1 MRSSWI
7 ATSLLMALG
16 AGTAHAA
23 DNGFYLGGGFVQSN
37 IDEFASDQFDFDDT
51 GWKII
56 AGFRPLDAFAVEAEY
71 MDLGSESVSVPGLGT
86 ANADVSTIAA
96 FGVLL
101 LPLAPIDLFA
111 KAGLAQWKV
120 DGGISSTLGDIDFDD
135 DGTEF
140 AYGAG
145 IQARFGS
152 LGIRGEYEAFDVEDS
167 DGVELFS
174 LSLTW
179 TFL

>member
-7 ATSLLMALG
+7 ATTLVLALATG
-16 AGTAHAA
+16 SAHAA
-23 DNGFYLGGGFVQSN
+23 DNGFYLGAGAVQSN
-37 IDEFASDQFDFDDT
+37 IDGFEQDQFDFDDT

-56 AGFRPLDAFAVEAEY
+56 AGFRPLDIFAVEAEY
-71 MDLGSESVSVPGLGT
+71 MDLGSESASLGGLGT
-86 ANADVSTIAA
+86 ASADVNTAAA
-96 FGVLL
+96 FGILF
-101 LPLAPIDLFA
+101 LPLFPIDLYA
-111 KAGLAQWKV
+111 KAGLARWDV
-120 DGGISSTLGDIDFDD
+120 EGGVVSSFGDASFDD
-135 DGTEF
+135 SGTEF

-152 LGIRGEYEAFDVEDS
+152 LGVRGEYEAFDVDDT

-174 LSLTW
+174 LSVTW

>member
-7 ATSLLMALG
+7 ATTLVLAL
-16 AGTAHAA
+16 ATGTARAA
-23 DNGFYLGGGFVQSN
+23 DNGFYLGGGFIQSEIN
-37 IDEFASDQFDFDDT
+37 GFESDQFDFDDT
-51 GWKII
+51 GWKLI
-56 AGFRPLDAFAVEAEY
+56 AGFRPLDHFAVEGEY
-71 MDLGSESVSVPGLGT
+71 MDLGSESVSLGALGT
-86 ANADVSTIAA
+86 AEAEATTAA
-96 FGVLL
+96 VFGLLL
-101 LPLAPIDLFA
+101 LPLAPIDLYA
-111 KAGLAQWKV
+111 KAGLALWNV
-120 DGGISSTLGDIDFDD
+120 EGGITGLGNANFED

-152 LGIRGEYEAFDVEDS
+152 FGVRGEYETFDVEDS

-174 LSLTW
+174 VSFTW

>member
-1 MRSSWI
+1 MRSTWI
-7 ATSLLMALG
+7 ATTLVLAL
-16 AGTAHAA
+16 ATGTAQAA
-23 DNGFYLGGGFVQSN
+23 DNGFYLGGGFIQSE
-37 IDEFASDQFDFDDT
+37 IDGFESDQFDFDDT
-51 GWKII
+51 GWKVI
-56 AGFRPLDAFAVEAEY
+56 AGFRPLHMFAVEAEY
-71 MDLGSESVSVPGLGT
+71 MDLGSESVDLGGLGT
-86 ANADVSTIAA
+86 AEAEANTTAL

-101 LPLAPIDLFA
+101 MPLAPVDLYA
-111 KAGLAQWKV
+111 KAGVALWNV
-120 DGGISSTLGDIDFDD
+120 EGGLSGAIGNTSFED

-152 LGIRGEYEAFDVEDS
+152 FGVRGEYEAFDVEDS

-174 LSLTW
+174 VSFTW

>member
-1 MRSSWI
+1 MRSLWI
-7 ATSLLMALG
+7 AMVLVLG
-16 AGTAHAA
+16 TGAASAA
-23 DNGFYLGGGFVQSN
+23 DNGFYLGGGFVQSE
-37 IDEFASDQFDFDDT
+37 IGGFESDQFDFDDS

-56 AGFRPLDAFAVEAEY
+56 AGFRPLDMFAVEAEY
-71 MDLGSESVSVPGLGT
+71 MDLGSESVSLGALGT
-86 ANADVSTIAA
+86 ASADVTTAAA

-101 LPLAPIDLFA
+101 LPLAPIDLYA
-111 KAGLAQWKV
+111 KAGIAMWNV
-120 DGGISSTLGDIDFDD
+120 DGGVSGAIGNFSFDD

-145 IQARFGS
+145 VQARFGS
-152 LGIRGEYEAFDVEDS
+152 FGIRGEYEAFDVEDS

-174 LSLTW
+174 VAFTW

>member
-7 ATSLLMALG
+7 AITLAL
-16 AGTAHAA
+16 ALATGTAHAA
-23 DNGFYLGGGFVQSN
+23 DNGFYLGGGFIQSE
-37 IDEFASDQFDFDDT
+37 IDGFESDAFDFDDT
-51 GWKII
+51 GWKLI
-56 AGFRPLDAFAVEAEY
+56 AGFRPLDNFAVEAEY
-71 MDLGSESVSVPGLGT
+71 MDLGSESVDLGGLGT
-86 ANADVSTIAA
+86 ADAEANTTAV

-101 LPLAPIDLFA
+101 MPLAPIDLYA
-111 KAGLAQWKV
+111 KAGVALWNV
-120 DGGISSTLGDIDFDD
+120 EGGISGIPTATFED

-152 LGIRGEYEAFDVEDS
+152 FGIRGEYEAFDVEDS
-167 DGVELFS
+167 DGVNLYS
-174 LSLTW
+174 LSFTW